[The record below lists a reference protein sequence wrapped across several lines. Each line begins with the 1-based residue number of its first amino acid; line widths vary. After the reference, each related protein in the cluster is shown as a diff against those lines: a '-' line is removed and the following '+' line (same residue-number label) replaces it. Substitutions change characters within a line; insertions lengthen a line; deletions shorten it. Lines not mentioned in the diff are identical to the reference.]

1 MSSKTKKESKKISNS
16 SVHVDDNQVTTTTEN
31 TEIVDTVD
39 TVDTVEPIVVEKKKR
54 GRKKANV
61 VLEVGEVAVE
71 IVKPP
76 PKKRGRKPK
85 GGKIIQQTVIID
97 DVVNNEANV
106 ILHLKC
112 SLNDINNN
120 DITTNYPNKYTYN
133 PSVENIQSF
142 DFDNNSNSTNFLID
156 DMTHIEMNNNVD
168 LDIISN
174 VTNAVTNVV
183 TNTNSSING
192 IGESYDSCI
201 NDKSNM
207 DTNRHDKNDN
217 SIKNDIWEKLN
228 MLKLN
233 LHNNNIYDKRSS
245 CFWCTHD
252 FDNPPIFIPK
262 NEFKD
267 SYQVYGCF
275 CSPECSVAH
284 LMNEKID
291 SSIKFERYQLLNH
304 IYGKIYNYS
313 KNIKP
318 APDPHYILDKF
329 YGTLSIKEYRD
340 LFKTDQLLIVVDKPL
355 THVFPELYEDNS
367 DFILNQR
374 TIPSNS
380 TFKLKRKGANTKK
393 TSVHDSLTTNQ
404 V

>member
-1 MSSKTKKESKKISNS
+1 MSSNTKKESSKISNS
-16 SVHVDDNQVTTTTEN
+16 SVHLDDNQLTNDIENTAIIDTEN
-31 TEIVDTVD
+31 TAI
-39 TVDTVEPIVVEKKKR
+39 VDTVEPIVVEKKKR
-54 GRKKANV
+54 GRKKKANI
-61 VLEVGEVAVE
+61 VLEVGQVVAEE

-85 GGKIIQQTVIID
+85 GGKIIQQSVILD
-97 DVVNNEANV
+97 DKVNNEANV

-120 DITTNYPNKYTYN
+120 EVTANYPNKYTYN

-142 DFDNNSNSTNFLID
+142 HFDNNSKTNNFLID
-156 DMTHIEMNNNVD
+156 ETNDNNTDVD
-168 LDIISN
+168 SF
-174 VTNAVTNVV
+174 TNITSTNITS
-183 TNTNSSING
+183 TNYSIND
-192 IGESYDSCI
+192 IEKPY
-201 NDKSNM
+201 
-207 DTNRHDKNDN
+207 DTNIDDN
-217 SIKNDIWEKLN
+217 SIMDTKCHDTTDNSTKNEIWEKLN
-228 MLKLN
+228 ILKVN
-233 LHNNNIYDKRSS
+233 LHNNNIYDKRSA
-245 CFWCTHD
+245 CFWCTYD

-380 TFKLKRKGANTKK
+380 TFKLKRKGANVKK
-393 TSVHDSLTTNQ
+393 NSVHNSLTTSQ

>member
-16 SVHVDDNQVTTTTEN
+16 SVQLDDNQLTNDTEN
-31 TEIVDTVD
+31 TAIIDTVD

-61 VLEVGEVAVE
+61 VLEVGEAVAEE

-85 GGKIIQQTVIID
+85 GGKIILQSVILD
-97 DVVNNEANV
+97 DKVNNEANV

-120 DITTNYPNKYTYN
+120 EVTANYPNKYTYN

-142 DFDNNSNSTNFLID
+142 HFDNNSQTNNFLID
-156 DMTHIEMNNNVD
+156 ETNDNNTEVD
-168 LDIISN
+168 SF
-174 VTNAVTNVV
+174 TNITSTNY
-183 TNTNSSING
+183 SIND
-192 IGESYDSCI
+192 IEKPYDTG
-201 NDKSNM
+201 NA
-207 DTNRHDKNDN
+207 DN
-217 SIKNDIWEKLN
+217 SIEDTKCHDTTDNSTKNEIWEKLN
-228 MLKLN
+228 TLKVN
-233 LHNNNIYDKRSS
+233 LHNNNIYDKRSA

-380 TFKLKRKGANTKK
+380 TFKLKRKGANVKK

>member
-1 MSSKTKKESKKISNS
+1 MSSKTKKESKKISTS
-16 SVHVDDNQVTTTTEN
+16 SVHVDDNQLTTTTEN
-31 TEIVDTVD
+31 TEIVDTI
-39 TVDTVEPIVVEKKKR
+39 EAPVEKKKR
-54 GRKKANV
+54 GRKKANI
-61 VLEVGEVAVE
+61 VLEVGESVATE

-97 DVVNNEANV
+97 NVVNNETNV

-156 DMTHIEMNNNVD
+156 DMTQVEMNNNVD
-168 LDIISN
+168 LDIMTN
-174 VTNAVTNVV
+174 VTNS
-183 TNTNSSING
+183 NSSIPG
-192 IGESYDSCI
+192 IGESYDSRI
-201 NDKSNM
+201 IDKSTT
-207 DTNRHDKNDN
+207 DTKCYDKNDN
-217 SIKNDIWEKLN
+217 STKNEIWEKLN
-228 MLKLN
+228 ILKVN
-233 LHNNNIYDKRSS
+233 LHNNNIYDKRSA

-380 TFKLKRKGANTKK
+380 TFKLKRKSANVKK
-393 TSVHDSLTTNQ
+393 TSVHDSLTTNP